1 MHRLNSRRILTAL
14 LTLVLSAGSVPL
26 QAQEAFPPGPRP
38 SDWETPDAIV
48 TALYDVIS
56 IEAGDKI
63 DWARDDALYLDGA
76 RQVAMSTRPDGQV
89 VVNNMSVADFQEQSG
104 AWIEENGFVEYE
116 IGRHSDR
123 FGNMM
128 QVFSAY
134 EGKQGADG
142 PVITRGINSITLV
155 HDGNRWWVA
164 AIVWDRETPDNPVPA
179 EFLFETESD

>member
-1 MHRLNSRRILTAL
+1 MGSVRSLTIPSVSVAMVLTAGPQL
-14 LTLVLSAGSVPL
+14 L
-26 QAQEAFPPGPRP
+26 QAQETFPPGPRP
-38 SDWETPDAIV
+38 SDWETPDAII

-63 DWARDDALYLDGA
+63 DWARDDALYIDGV

-89 VVNNMSVADFQEQSG
+89 VINNMSVADFQVQSG

-123 FGNMM
+123 YGNVM

-155 HDGNRWWVA
+155 HDGDRWWVA
-164 AIVWDRETPDNPVPA
+164 AIVWDRETPDNPVPD
-179 EFLFETESD
+179 EYLFEVESD